1 MSIFKSNILDGQVA
15 FVTGGGSG
23 IGETIAATLAAHG
36 AHVGICGRR
45 QERLDAAIERMREAN
60 GGTGGE
66 FFGIAAD
73 VREPSAVQTA
83 VDATIER
90 FGGLSILINS
100 AAGNFLAPAATLSP
114 NGFGTVVDI
123 DLKGTFNACKAVFP
137 HFRDNGGGNIGNI
150 SATLQYLGTQ
160 MQIHASSAKA
170 GVDALTRNLAVEWGP
185 ADIRVN
191 AVAPGPIDDTTGMSK
206 LAPKGMKD
214 KLSARIPLRR
224 FGTRQEIA
232 DTVLFLVSPAS
243 SYTSG
248 AIFVVDGAQWLAM
261 NTFAP

>member
-1 MSIFKSNILDGQVA
+1 MSVFKANILDGQVA
-15 FVTGGGSG
+15 LVTGGGSG

-36 AHVGICGRR
+36 AHVGICGRK
-45 QERLDAAIERMREAN
+45 QDRLDQAIERIAQTN
-60 GGTGGE
+60 NHQGGSL
-66 FFGIAAD
+66 FGIAAD
-73 VREPSAVQTA
+73 VRDPDAIQKA

-90 FGGLSILINS
+90 FGRLSILINS

-137 HFRDNGGGNIGNI
+137 HFRNQNGGNIVNI

-170 GVDALTRNLAVEWGP
+170 GVDALTRTLAVEWGP
-185 ADIRVN
+185 ANIRVN
-191 AVAPGPIDDTTGMSK
+191 AVAPGPIDDTAGMAK

-214 KLSARIPLRR
+214 KLTAKIPLKR
-224 FGTRQEIA
+224 FGKRQEIA

-261 NTFAP
+261 NTYV